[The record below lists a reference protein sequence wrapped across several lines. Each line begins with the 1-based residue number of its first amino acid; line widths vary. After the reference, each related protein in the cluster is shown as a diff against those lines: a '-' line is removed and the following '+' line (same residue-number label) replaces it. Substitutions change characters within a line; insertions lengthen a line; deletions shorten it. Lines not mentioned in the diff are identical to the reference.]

1 MEAEPSRSASAAL
14 LTITACNKEKD
25 VVVVDNEAS
34 QMS

>member
-25 VVVVDNEAS
+25 VVVDNEAS